1 MEKGNLSRLFN
12 NYNNYVINNG
22 ERGLISETVTTN
34 SSKALLVLLQSVRF
48 DCYFE

>member
-22 ERGLISETVTTN
+22 EEETN
-34 SSKALLVLLQSVRF
+34 FGNGNNK
-48 DCYFE
+48 